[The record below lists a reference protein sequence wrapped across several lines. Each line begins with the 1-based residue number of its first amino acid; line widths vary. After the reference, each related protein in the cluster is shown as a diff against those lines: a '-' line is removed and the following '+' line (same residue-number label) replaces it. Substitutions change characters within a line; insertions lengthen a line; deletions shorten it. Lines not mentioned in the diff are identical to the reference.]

1 MFDIYRGQS
10 AQIKCA
16 SFVTLEVRPLCE
28 CDRCA
33 DDFHAPTQLHGLTGS
48 SALTVSDYLVHNRAD
63 ANAWPTLNQ
72 EFRIA
77 TVTHLRL

>member
-10 AQIKCA
+10 AQIKCT
-16 SFVTLEVRPLCE
+16 SFATPEGRPPCE
-28 CDRCA
+28 RDRCA